1 MERWCRGRVEAMW
14 RGDLGGW
21 RCEGG
26 VEAVWR
32 RCGGGAASGAR
43 GGGSVSRALL
53 SGHESRTECG
63 HGERSR
69 LQLLFKLGG
78 VSLASNVWAVNCSLC
93 PRILDSVETCLYDLV
108 HSIKK
113 CRSPC
118 FSEVSGGALALPESD
133 SELEDAASAAT
144 AQSGKYDERHFDE
157 RGVVGDVGK
166 LIKRGLRLPGSPAA
180 GTPVPRDH
188 AGEVLGDANRA
199 NSVVGSFFGS
209 ASLSFGKSR
218 STSSAAAETPG
229 GADRKS
235 SYNSQ
240 SAPLEKTTRRLN
252 LSTEEARSE
261 VQRLIDL
268 GVWRNYQPISIWPQV
283 NEKAAASLI
292 VKRWREKKG
301 VRLRIARRR
310 ADEAFRGHGGA
321 SGETAADAFPATTHS
336 VLERVASNA

>member
-1 MERWCRGRVEAMW
+1 M
-14 RGDLGGW
+14 
-21 RCEGG
+21 
-26 VEAVWR
+26 
-32 RCGGGAASGAR
+32 
-43 GGGSVSRALL
+43 
-53 SGHESRTECG
+53 
-63 HGERSR
+63 
-69 LQLLFKLGG
+69 
-78 VSLASNVWAVNCSLC
+78 
-93 PRILDSVETCLYDLV
+93 
-108 HSIKK
+108 
-113 CRSPC
+113 
-118 FSEVSGGALALPESD
+118 
-133 SELEDAASAAT
+133 
-144 AQSGKYDERHFDE
+144 
-157 RGVVGDVGK
+157 
-166 LIKRGLRLPGSPAA
+166 
-180 GTPVPRDH
+180 
-188 AGEVLGDANRA
+188 
-199 NSVVGSFFGS
+199 
-209 ASLSFGKSR
+209 SFGKSR

-321 SGETAADAFPATTHS
+321 SGETAADAFPAATHS
-336 VLERVASNA
+336 GLERVASNA